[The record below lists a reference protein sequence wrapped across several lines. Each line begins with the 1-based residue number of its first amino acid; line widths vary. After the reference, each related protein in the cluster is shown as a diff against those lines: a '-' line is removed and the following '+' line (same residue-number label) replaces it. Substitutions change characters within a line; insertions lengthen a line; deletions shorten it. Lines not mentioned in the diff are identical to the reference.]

1 MNNETPRAAIETAQD
16 NRKLRG
22 KDSNNTNTVLEEF
35 QNLEQELHTKEVGFF
50 IVKTANDTLRD
61 AAKRPNPIGLW
72 GCLWYEGEMS
82 CLFADS
88 NLGKSILAVEVATNI
103 AKSQKVAYFDF
114 ELSDKQFQLRY
125 TDYDGRLFVFPDNLF
140 RVEIKPECLFAKNFT
155 DEIIKQISSFVNTEN
170 VKVIIID
177 NITFLNSA
185 TEKGDEAGDLMI
197 KLKALQKERNISML
211 IIAHTPKRC
220 MTNPITPNDLA
231 GSRKLYNF
239 FDSCNAIGQSA
250 KDPNLRYIKQ
260 LKVRYGAFS
269 YGADNVQLFTIQKEG
284 GFLHFVPEG
293 NATEREHLKE
303 PSEKDKCTLIEQA
316 KTMQKNGLSQR
327 QIAGNLGISLGTVNN
342 YLKK

>member
-1 MNNETPRAAIETAQD
+1 MNKETSKAAIKTAQD
-16 NRKLRG
+16 NRELHG
-22 KDSNNTNTVLEEF
+22 KDNNNINAVLGEF
-35 QNLEQELHTKEVGFF
+35 QNLEQELHTKEIGCFV
-50 IVKTANDTLRD
+50 VKSANDTLRD
-61 AAKRPNPIGLW
+61 AAKRPDPIGLW
-72 GCLWYEGEMS
+72 DCYWYEGEMS

-88 NLGKSILAVEVATNI
+88 NLGKSILAVQVATDI
-103 AKSQKVAYFDF
+103 AKKQKVAYFDF

-125 TDYDGRLFVFPDNLF
+125 TDCDGQLFLFPDNLF
-140 RVEIKPECLFAKNFT
+140 RVEIKPECLFMKNFT
-155 DEIIKQISSFVNTEN
+155 TEIIKQISNFVIIEG

-197 KLKALQKERNISML
+197 KLKALQKENNISML

-269 YGADNVQLFTIQKEG
+269 YGANNVQLFTIQKDR
-284 GFLHFVPEG
+284 GFLHFVLEG
-293 NATEREHLKE
+293 NAAEREHLKE
-303 PSEKDKCTLIEQA
+303 PSENDKYDMIEQA
-316 KTMQKNGLSQR
+316 KIMQSQGLSQR
-327 QIAGNLGISLGTVNN
+327 QIAEKLNISLGTVNN